1 MQILTPRVTAS
12 ATGLLLKTIGLK
24 ISASAE
30 MQLPGVTDSL
40 RTYPRS
46 RLIPISMSTRGP

>member
-1 MQILTPRVTAS
+1 MQTLTLRVTAS
-12 ATGLLLKTIGLK
+12 STGLLLKTIGLK

>member
-12 ATGLLLKTIGLK
+12 STGLLLKTIGLK

-30 MQLPGVTDSL
+30 MQPSGVTDSL